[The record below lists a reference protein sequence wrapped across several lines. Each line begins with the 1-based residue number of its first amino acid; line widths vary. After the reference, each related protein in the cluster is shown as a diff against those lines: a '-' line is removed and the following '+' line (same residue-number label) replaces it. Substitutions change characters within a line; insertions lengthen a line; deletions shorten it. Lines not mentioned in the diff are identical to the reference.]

1 MAINPRVAAR
11 REAEIAFLKE
21 EDERLKDLG
30 EKRKKE
36 AAEKSAATKK
46 EDLPGYDPNK
56 EDEEFVFYSEDDK
69 EEENDYSTFGND
81 FLESLDED
89 EPKYLSPAE
98 RRKQKTSDSMFNTYN
113 TGEEWLMSDEGG
125 DDLAKGFINNFRS
138 AIGTGVEDFAFWLT
152 ENAPWYKPA
161 QNVVGKNTAGKVEEQ
176 AQKQFGNAKAN
187 GVNGNVVDFLD
198 NTSKNLG
205 YSLFGFKAGDYV
217 QSIGEGFDIYR
228 KLREQGYGIE
238 EATNKS
244 LISAGASLAG
254 EKVLDKGGKWLN
266 KQLPKGNVYGLTAG
280 TDEFVDRVDDIL
292 PELPK
297 KSTITERIEKG
308 EISTKIISG
317 KQNKHIE
324 GTKQYKDKYKDGAN
338 PQDVLTISME
348 EAQEL
353 VDRYCG
359 KGDPGKSDM
368 NGTWTEFMDA
378 DHVIGKYYSN
388 GEYHETKRFT
398 IHYSKKGAH
407 VIPVRPKEAMK
418 K

>member
-1 MAINPRVAAR
+1 M
-11 REAEIAFLKE
+11 
-21 EDERLKDLG
+21 
-30 EKRKKE
+30 
-36 AAEKSAATKK
+36 
-46 EDLPGYDPNK
+46 
-56 EDEEFVFYSEDDK
+56 
-69 EEENDYSTFGND
+69 
-81 FLESLDED
+81 
-89 EPKYLSPAE
+89 
-98 RRKQKTSDSMFNTYN
+98 
-113 TGEEWLMSDEGG
+113 
-125 DDLAKGFINNFRS
+125 
-138 AIGTGVEDFAFWLT
+138 
-152 ENAPWYKPA
+152 
-161 QNVVGKNTAGKVEEQ
+161 
-176 AQKQFGNAKAN
+176 
-187 GVNGNVVDFLD
+187 
-198 NTSKNLG
+198 
-205 YSLFGFKAGDYV
+205 
-217 QSIGEGFDIYR
+217 
-228 KLREQGYGIE
+228 
-238 EATNKS
+238 
-244 LISAGASLAG
+244 ISAGASLAG
-254 EKVLDKGGKWLN
+254 DKALDKGGKWLN